1 MFGYNNYYQP
11 PMPDNLQM
19 YRNQQFQQSI
29 QQPQITQNQPTQQ
42 NGERIWVQ
50 GLEGAKAYMII
61 PQKKY

>member
-19 YRNQQFQQSI
+19 YRNQQFQQPI

-50 GLEGAKAYMII
+50 GLEGAKAYMNSI
-61 PQKKY
+61 K